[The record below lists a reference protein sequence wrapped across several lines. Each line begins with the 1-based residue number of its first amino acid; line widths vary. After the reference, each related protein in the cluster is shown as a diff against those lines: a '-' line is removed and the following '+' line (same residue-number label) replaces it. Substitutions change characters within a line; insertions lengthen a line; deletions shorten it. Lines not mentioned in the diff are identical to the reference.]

1 MKATFRKLRKLL
13 LAAALF
19 CCVLVIASC
28 GATVDTEFTA
38 DSNFNGTRVI
48 TLTLS
53 NSDLNEYVP
62 GGKDSIDVTIKKYM
76 PDCLTYTLT
85 EGDDS
90 LVCKFTLAFTGIDDY
105 RAKVE
110 KVLAA
115 EIDEPVTPEIEYES
129 IGSPFK
135 SSLKFNENFSSMD
148 LIGWLRYGLQKDE
161 VVTRESTSDWFENG
175 DTKATIAGTEYNVY
189 NSISVDDSV
198 YNTPDSVLVKTY
210 FLTSGNFDRTI
221 DFCFSNDT
229 LTKLS
234 EQSVNVEEH
243 FNSVVT
249 ASTVE
254 KVVQDYQTTY
264 SVKMKDMPANQIA
277 AETATILQSENV
289 SFSGSINPDVN
300 VDRRL
305 LINVSEKLDGAY
317 YLRNDRNLS
326 SIYFLYEGAEPSD
339 SSAVS
344 FGYYSEDDVRGY
356 SYTPSYID
364 AETAE
369 STFIWDV
376 DFEKAGAYLD
386 ISGDKINLDIKM
398 YASADMLEIAK
409 QILNDSLTE
418 ALPEGVKLET
428 KDEDGMTAYTVDLG
442 TKNAEEEA
450 AVYREFVYNY
460 TGEKAECKFETE
472 KSSSTSPFK
481 TITSYSAV
489 IDMNPL
495 SSNAMDFTFKKTGDL
510 YILDNSRI
518 TTYAELLKQAED
530 EQAEKMEYM
539 GEEYEMSEEDTAKI
553 ETLRKKAEAADYSGE
568 FYGSIRFYAIEE
580 STNVFAIVF
589 LILFIVFLLAAI
601 IAAAVGVKFLM
612 SAKPAAP
619 TAIPA
624 PQQPV
629 TIAQNV
635 APVQPVAPVAEA
647 PAAPVAETPV
657 AEAPV
662 AEAAAEEAPA
672 AEVVAETTETA
683 ADDENKEVN
692 V

>member
-48 TLTLS
+48 TLTLD
-53 NSDLNEYVP
+53 NSDLSEYVP
-62 GGKDSIDVTIKKYM
+62 GGKDSIDITIKKYM

-85 EGDDS
+85 EGDDA

-105 RAKVE
+105 RTKAAKI
-110 KVLAA
+110 LAA
-115 EIDEPVTPEIEYES
+115 EVDEPVTPEIEYES

-135 SSLKFNENFSSMD
+135 SSLKFKENFSSMD

-161 VVTRESTSDWFENG
+161 VVTRESTSDWFESG
-175 DTKATIAGTEYNVY
+175 DTKVTIAGTDYSAYSN
-189 NSISVDDSV
+189 ISVDNSV

-221 DFCFSNDT
+221 EFCFSNDT

-234 EQSVNVEEH
+234 EQNVNVEEY
-243 FNSVVT
+243 FKGIVT
-249 ASTVE
+249 ASTTE
-254 KVVQDYQTTY
+254 KLVQDYQTTY
-264 SVKMKDMPANQIA
+264 YVKMKDMTADQIA
-277 AETATILQSENV
+277 AETAKVLQSENV
-289 SFSGSINPDVN
+289 SFGSSLKPDVN

-326 SIYFLYEGAEPSD
+326 SIYFLYNGAEPSD

-344 FGYYSEDDVRGY
+344 FGYYNDNDLRGY
-356 SYTPSYID
+356 SYIPSYVE

-369 STFIWDV
+369 SSFIWDV

-386 ISGDKINLDIKM
+386 IAGNKVNLDIKM
-398 YASADMLEIAK
+398 FASSDMLETAK
-409 QILNDSLTE
+409 QILDDSLTA

-428 KDEDGMTAYTVDLG
+428 KDEDGMTVYTVDLG
-442 TKNAEEEA
+442 TKEAEEEA
-450 AVYREFVYNY
+450 STYREFVYNY

-481 TITSYSAV
+481 TITSYSTV

-495 SSNAMDFTFKKTGDL
+495 SGKAMEFTFKKTGDL
-510 YILDNSRI
+510 YILDNSQI
-518 TTYAELLKQAED
+518 TTYAELVKQAED
-530 EQAEKMEYM
+530 AQAEKQEYM
-539 GEEYEMSEEDTAKI
+539 GEDYAMSEDDAAKL
-553 ETLRKKAEAADYSGE
+553 EQLRKKAESADYSGE
-568 FYGSIRFYAIEE
+568 FYGTIRFYAIEE
-580 STNVFAIVF
+580 SANVFAYVC

-619 TAIPA
+619 AAIPA

-629 TIAQNV
+629 AIAQNA
-635 APVQPVAPVAEA
+635 APVQPVIPAQTAPVAEA
-647 PAAPVAETPV
+647 D
-657 AEAPV
+657 
-662 AEAAAEEAPA
+662 APA
-672 AEVVAETTETA
+672 AEVVEEAPAQEETA
-683 ADDENKEVN
+683 ENAAAEDENKEVN